1 MNQKYQ
7 VNEWNSS
14 RTQGRRVPP
23 LPPSL
28 STCGNSWGWNARGHV
43 GGDPRPRQRSGA
55 YARLDPSRQCQ
66 SRADTAGCSWLFIT
80 GGKEH
85 YLSQWHEKERVG
97 LERWLPVLSLF
108 TSSSSMA
115 CLAFYFLRV
124 FSYLKAIR
132 MSTEFIWR
140 VCLAIQFDMLFL

>member
-1 MNQKYQ
+1 LNLKYQ
-7 VNEWNSS
+7 ENEWNSS

-23 LPPSL
+23 PPQTP
-28 STCGNSWGWNARGHV
+28 STCGNSRGWNARGHV

-55 YARLDPSRQCQ
+55 YARLDPSRQYQ

-97 LERWLPVLSLF
+97 EVIACAFIIHFFFQHGLPGFLF
-108 TSSSSMA
+108 FT
-115 CLAFYFLRV
+115 C
-124 FSYLKAIR
+124 I
-132 MSTEFIWR
+132 FI
-140 VCLAIQFDMLFL
+140 FEGY